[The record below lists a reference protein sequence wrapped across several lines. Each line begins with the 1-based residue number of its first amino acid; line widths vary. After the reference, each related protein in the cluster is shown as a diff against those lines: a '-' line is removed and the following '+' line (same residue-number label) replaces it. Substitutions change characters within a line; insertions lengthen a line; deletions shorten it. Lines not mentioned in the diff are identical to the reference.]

1 MTTEKIKDLKLVR
14 LSDYLTPEKF
24 RIVPRDAI
32 DISGGITEVRVVFN
46 LHQEFGGLLT
56 FDYSSILVIYGYA
69 QLNDEL
75 RKINKHK
82 YTAVEGK
89 GVLKRITF
97 NDCGEL
103 FIIVFELSDAEDKL
117 VTVRSEEVAFLLNNC
132 LHPSK

>member
-14 LSDYLTPEKF
+14 LSDYFIPEKF

-32 DISGGITEVRVVFN
+32 DIRGGMTEVQVIFN
-46 LHQEFGGLLT
+46 LHQKFTNLLT

-75 RKINKHK
+75 RKINKHM
-82 YTAVEGK
+82 YMSIEGK
-89 GVLKRITF
+89 GVLKRVTF

-103 FIIVFELSDAEDKL
+103 FIIIFELADSQDKL
-117 VTVRSEEVAFLLNNC
+117 VTVKAEEVAFLLNNC
-132 LHPSK
+132 MHPAI

>member
-14 LSDYLTPEKF
+14 LSDYFIPEKF

-32 DISGGITEVRVVFN
+32 DIRGGMTEVQVIFN
-46 LHQEFGGLLT
+46 LHQKFTNLLT

-69 QLNDEL
+69 QLNEEL
-75 RKINKHK
+75 RKINKHM
-82 YTAVEGK
+82 YMSIEGK

-103 FIIVFELSDAEDKL
+103 FIIIFELADSQDKL
-117 VTVRSEEVAFLLNNC
+117 VTVKAEEVAFLLNNC
-132 LHPSK
+132 MHPAD